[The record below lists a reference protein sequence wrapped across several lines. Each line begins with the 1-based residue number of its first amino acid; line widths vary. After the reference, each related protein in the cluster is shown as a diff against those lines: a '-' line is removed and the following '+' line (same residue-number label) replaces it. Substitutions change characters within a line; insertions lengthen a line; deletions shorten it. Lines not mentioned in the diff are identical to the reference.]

1 MGESLKAIRERR
13 GLTKVFV
20 AKEVGV
26 HFNTIANWEQ
36 GNSEPDAS
44 HLKKLAILLECD
56 VEELIDFDVA

>member
-1 MGESLKAIRERR
+1 MGESLKTARTRR

-26 HFNTIANWEQ
+26 HANTISNWEK
-36 GNSEPDAS
+36 GESEPDAS
-44 HLKKLAILLECD
+44 ELKKLAILLECD